1 MFTVLSRAFTS
12 LLHPKMLA
20 LMLVPVAV
28 AVAIWLLAAL
38 MFWGQAVAWID
49 IQMRNWDT
57 LQWLL
62 AYWPLTL
69 IAAHSAV
76 VVLVAALMPV
86 VLITIILVTGIFA
99 MPIMVSHIG
108 ARNYPQLE
116 KYRGGTFSG
125 SAWNGIAALCWFLL
139 LVAVTLPLWFFVP
152 LWPLLSIG
160 LLGYLNAR
168 VFRFDALAE
177 HAGVDEIKRIV
188 REDRWTLFGLGV
200 CVAFAAHVPLLGFF
214 SPVYGGLVF
223 IHFGL
228 TRLSR
233 MRAHP
238 LAGQS
243 TRVFEGESIT

>member
-1 MFTVLSRAFTS
+1 MFSALTRAFAS

-28 AVAIWLLAAL
+28 AVAIWVLAAL
-38 MFWGQAVAWID
+38 LFWGQAVAWID
-49 IQMRNWDT
+49 GQMRNWDT

-69 IAAHSAV
+69 IAAHAAV

-86 VLITIILVTGIFA
+86 VLVTTVLVTGIFA

-116 KYRGGTFSG
+116 KHRGGSFVASV
-125 SAWNGIAALCWFLL
+125 WNGIAALGLFSLF
-139 LVAVTLPLWFFVP
+139 VAMTLPLWFYVP
-152 LWPLLSIG
+152 LWPLLSLG
-160 LLGYLNAR
+160 LLGYFNAR

-177 HAGVDEIKRIV
+177 HARMDEIMRIV
-188 REDRWTLFGLGV
+188 REDRWTLLMLGV
-200 CVAFAAHVPLLGFF
+200 CVAIAAHVPLLGFF

-223 IHFGL
+223 IHYCL
-228 TRLSR
+228 MRLSG
-233 MRAHP
+233 MRAVP
-238 LAGQS
+238 LTGQA
-243 TRVFEGESIT
+243 TRVTDGELLK